1 VHTVCYFSQVL
12 SEAKGMERKIS
23 NKPVSKKLKVASL
36 SSVGSKKAEALAD
49 ELDYLL
55 LESPVDF
62 SSLARELQENAE
74 CLGHLWGTHVA
85 LAGRVAQ
92 VLVDA
97 SVPLN
102 DEFLRC
108 VRLLCPEG
116 VSERLLQKVL
126 ECEEEAEWK
135 ETMDL
140 LVAHLDLTPQEAAL
154 VTEKAIEL
162 GDAELLLAVAV
173 RYPELIR
180 QHCGFEQLVERWTE
194 SLTLDGATVLM
205 TVAHDHLVTVT
216 LLSQRGMVHSCGQ
229 LIRQMPEESVPWGLL
244 VNLTEWSAL
253 ARQQSREEGLVQLAL
268 EELNGEAGPQLQRV
282 VFLAFCCLHHE
293 SNTALVH
300 SELRPRGGL
309 AVLEASVRELLGQET
324 CSSAFEELL
333 GYLAEQSRLR
343 QHSP

>member
-1 VHTVCYFSQVL
+1 
-12 SEAKGMERKIS
+12 MERKIP

-36 SSVGSKKAEALAD
+36 SPVGSKKAEALAD

-62 SSLARELQENAE
+62 SSLARELQENANVV
-74 CLGHLWGTHVA
+74 GHLWGTHVA
-85 LAGRVAQ
+85 LAGRVAEALLD
-92 VLVDA
+92 V

-108 VRLLCPEG
+108 VRLLCPEA

-126 ECEEEAEWK
+126 EFDEESEWK
-135 ETMDL
+135 ETIGL
-140 LVAHLDLTPQEAAL
+140 LVAHLELTPQEAAL
-154 VTEKAIEL
+154 VTEKAMVL

-173 RYPELIR
+173 RYPEQIR
-180 QHCGFEQLVERWTE
+180 QHCRFEQLVERWAGA
-194 SLTLDGATVLM
+194 LTLDGATVLM
-205 TVAHDHLVTVT
+205 TVAHDHLATVT
-216 LLSQRGMVHSCGQ
+216 LLSQRGMVRSCGQ
-229 LIRQMPEESVPWGLL
+229 LIRQMPEESAPWGLL

-253 ARQQSREEGLVQLAL
+253 ARQQCREEGLVQLAL
-268 EELNGEAGPQLQRV
+268 EELNGEGPQLQRV
-282 VFLAFCCLHHE
+282 VFLAFCCLHHD

-300 SELRPRGGL
+300 SELRSRGGL
-309 AVLEASVRELLGQET
+309 AVLEASVRELLGQEA

-333 GYLAEQSRLR
+333 GYLAEQSRLC